1 MQAGNRP
8 PPRIRDS
15 RLPRGRTAIRR
26 GPRSPPRGDPSR
38 RPYHH
43 ARFRRMTVDRFVEDR
58 RARWAR
64 LGALVQAS
72 GGRVERLSADDVA
85 ELGRLYRATTSD
97 LAVARRDFPLDA
109 ATERLND
116 LVAAA
121 HALVYSE
128 SPTSGRRL
136 RRLLLRELPATV
148 RANSRFTAI
157 SFLVFAV
164 PLVATFAIG
173 LLSPEIAAT
182 ALPAE
187 TRQHLAELRL
197 WTDIPEGYRPLVGPL
212 IIVNNVRVAIAA
224 FAGGLTAGALT
235 LYVLVGNGAL
245 LGTVFAVVQA
255 YGLSGGLLSFIAAH
269 GPLEISCIVLSGGAG
284 LRLAWALLRPGDRSR
299 RDALRLAGAQAI
311 RVMLLIIPA
320 LGVAGILEAF
330 LSPSDAPIALKVTVG
345 VVVGLALWSYIFL
358 VGRPS
363 RKSAS

>member
-1 MQAGNRP
+1 
-8 PPRIRDS
+8 
-15 RLPRGRTAIRR
+15 
-26 GPRSPPRGDPSR
+26 
-38 RPYHH
+38 
-43 ARFRRMTVDRFVEDR
+43 MTVDRFVEDR

-64 LGALVQAS
+64 LGNLISEAN
-72 GGRVERLSADDVA
+72 GRVERLAPSDVL
-85 ELGRLYRATTSD
+85 ELGRLYRSASSD
-97 LAVARRDFPLDA
+97 LAVARRDFALDA

-116 LVAAA
+116 LVATA

-128 SPTSGRRL
+128 APTSGRRL
-136 RRLLLRELPATV
+136 RRFFLHELPSSV
-148 RANSRFTAI
+148 RANSRFTAV
-157 SFLVFAV
+157 SLAAFAI
-164 PLVATFAIG
+164 PLLATFAIG
-173 LLSPEIAAT
+173 LLLPEIAAT
-182 ALPAE
+182 ALPPE
-187 TRQHLAELRL
+187 TRQHLAERRL

-212 IIVNNVRVAIAA
+212 IIVNNVRVAVAA

-235 LYVLVGNGAL
+235 LYLLVANGAF
-245 LGTVFAVVQA
+245 LGTVLAVVQG
-255 YGLSGGLLSFIAAH
+255 YGLSGGLLTFTAAH

>member
-1 MQAGNRP
+1 V
-8 PPRIRDS
+8 I
-15 RLPRGRTAIRR
+15 
-26 GPRSPPRGDPSR
+26 
-38 RPYHH
+38 
-43 ARFRRMTVDRFVEDR
+43 TVDRFVEDR

-64 LGALVQAS
+64 LGNLIFEAN
-72 GGRVERLSADDVA
+72 GRVERLAPNDVL
-85 ELGRLYRATTSD
+85 ELGRLYRSASSD
-97 LAVARRDFPLDA
+97 LAVARREFALDA

-128 SPTSGRRL
+128 APTSGRRL
-136 RRLLLRELPATV
+136 RRFFLQELPSSV
-148 RANSRFTAI
+148 RANSRFTAV
-157 SFLVFAV
+157 SLAAFAI
-164 PLVATFAIG
+164 PLLATFAIG
-173 LLSPEIAAT
+173 LLLPEIAAT
-182 ALPAE
+182 ALPPE
-187 TRQHLAELRL
+187 TRQHLAERRL

-212 IIVNNVRVAIAA
+212 IIVNNVRVAVAA

-235 LYVLVGNGAL
+235 LYLLVANGAL
-245 LGTVFAVVQA
+245 LGTVLAVVQG
-255 YGLSGGLLSFIAAH
+255 YGLSGGLLTFTAAH

-345 VVVGLALWSYIFL
+345 VIAGLALWSYIFL

>member
-1 MQAGNRP
+1 
-8 PPRIRDS
+8 
-15 RLPRGRTAIRR
+15 
-26 GPRSPPRGDPSR
+26 
-38 RPYHH
+38 
-43 ARFRRMTVDRFVEDR
+43 MTVDRFVEDR

-64 LGALVQAS
+64 LGNLISEAN
-72 GGRVERLSADDVA
+72 GRVERLAPSDVL
-85 ELGRLYRATTSD
+85 ELGRLYRSASSD
-97 LAVARRDFPLDA
+97 LAVARRDFALDA

-116 LVAAA
+116 LVATA

-128 SPTSGRRL
+128 APTSGRRL
-136 RRLLLRELPATV
+136 RRFFLHELPSSV
-148 RANSRFTAI
+148 RANSRFTAV
-157 SFLVFAV
+157 SLAAFAI
-164 PLVATFAIG
+164 PLLATFAIG
-173 LLSPEIAAT
+173 LLLPEIAAT
-182 ALPAE
+182 ALPPE
-187 TRQHLAELRL
+187 TRQHLAERRL

-212 IIVNNVRVAIAA
+212 IIVNNVRVAVAA

-235 LYVLVGNGAL
+235 LYLLVANGAL
-245 LGTVFAVVQA
+245 LGTVLAVVQG
-255 YGLSGGLLSFIAAH
+255 YGLSGGLLTFTAAH

>member
-1 MQAGNRP
+1 
-8 PPRIRDS
+8 
-15 RLPRGRTAIRR
+15 
-26 GPRSPPRGDPSR
+26 
-38 RPYHH
+38 
-43 ARFRRMTVDRFVEDR
+43 MTVDRFVEDR

-64 LGALVQAS
+64 LENLISEAN
-72 GGRVERLSADDVA
+72 GRVERLAPSDVL
-85 ELGRLYRATTSD
+85 ELGRLYRSASSD
-97 LAVARRDFPLDA
+97 LAVARRDFALDA

-116 LVAAA
+116 LVATA

-128 SPTSGRRL
+128 APTSGRRL
-136 RRLLLRELPATV
+136 RRFFLHELPSSV
-148 RANSRFTAI
+148 RANSRFTAV
-157 SFLVFAV
+157 SLAAFAI
-164 PLVATFAIG
+164 PLLATFAIG
-173 LLSPEIAAT
+173 LLLPEIAAT
-182 ALPAE
+182 ALPPE
-187 TRQHLAELRL
+187 TRQHLAERRL

-212 IIVNNVRVAIAA
+212 IIVNNVRVAVAA

-235 LYVLVGNGAL
+235 LYLLVANGAF
-245 LGTVFAVVQA
+245 LGTVLAVVQG
-255 YGLSGGLLSFIAAH
+255 YGLSGGPLTFTAAH

>member
-1 MQAGNRP
+1 
-8 PPRIRDS
+8 
-15 RLPRGRTAIRR
+15 
-26 GPRSPPRGDPSR
+26 
-38 RPYHH
+38 
-43 ARFRRMTVDRFVEDR
+43 MTVDRFVEDR

-64 LGALVQAS
+64 LENLISEAN
-72 GGRVERLSADDVA
+72 GRVERLAPSDVL
-85 ELGRLYRATTSD
+85 ELGRLYRSASSD
-97 LAVARRDFPLDA
+97 LAVARRDFALDA

-116 LVAAA
+116 LVATA

-128 SPTSGRRL
+128 APTSGRRL
-136 RRLLLRELPATV
+136 RRFFLHELPSSV
-148 RANSRFTAI
+148 RANSRFTAV
-157 SFLVFAV
+157 SLAAFAI
-164 PLVATFAIG
+164 PLLATFAIG
-173 LLSPEIAAT
+173 LLLPEIAAT
-182 ALPAE
+182 ALPPE
-187 TRQHLAELRL
+187 TRQHLAERRL

-212 IIVNNVRVAIAA
+212 IIVNNVRVAVAA

-235 LYVLVGNGAL
+235 LYLLVANGAF
-245 LGTVFAVVQA
+245 LGTVLAVVQG
-255 YGLSGGLLSFIAAH
+255 YGLSGGLLTFTAAH

-330 LSPSDAPIALKVTVG
+330 LSPSGAPIALKISVG

>member
-1 MQAGNRP
+1 M
-8 PPRIRDS
+8 I
-15 RLPRGRTAIRR
+15 
-26 GPRSPPRGDPSR
+26 
-38 RPYHH
+38 
-43 ARFRRMTVDRFVEDR
+43 TVDRFVEDR

-64 LGALVQAS
+64 LGNLIFEAN
-72 GGRVERLSADDVA
+72 GRVERLAPNDVL
-85 ELGRLYRATTSD
+85 ELGRLYRSASSD
-97 LAVARRDFPLDA
+97 LAVARREFALDA

-128 SPTSGRRL
+128 APTSGRRL
-136 RRLLLRELPATV
+136 RRFFLQELPSSI
-148 RANSRFTAI
+148 RANSRFTAV
-157 SFLVFAV
+157 SLAAFAI
-164 PLVATFAIG
+164 PLLATFAIG
-173 LLSPEIAAT
+173 LLLPEIAAT
-182 ALPAE
+182 ALPPE
-187 TRQHLAELRL
+187 TRQHLAERRL

-212 IIVNNVRVAIAA
+212 IIVNNVRVAVAA

-235 LYVLVGNGAL
+235 LYLLVANGAL
-245 LGTVFAVVQA
+245 LGTVLAVVQG
-255 YGLSGGLLSFIAAH
+255 YGLSGGLLTFTAAH

-345 VVVGLALWSYIFL
+345 VIAGLALWSYIFL